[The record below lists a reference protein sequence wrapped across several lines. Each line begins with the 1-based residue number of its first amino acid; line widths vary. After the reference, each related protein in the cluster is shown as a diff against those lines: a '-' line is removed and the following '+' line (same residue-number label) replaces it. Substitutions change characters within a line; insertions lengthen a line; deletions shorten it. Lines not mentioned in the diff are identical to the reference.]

1 MKLSVN
7 NQEKQ
12 YKQVTLSVQELLDME
27 FPQHQS
33 GVAVAIDDVVI
44 PKSEWPDTLV
54 NENADVLVITATQ
67 GG

>member
-12 YKQVTLSVQELLDME
+12 YQQATLSVQELLDME
-27 FPQHQS
+27 FPHHQS
-33 GVAVAIDDVVI
+33 GIAVAIDDVVI
-44 PKSEWPDTLV
+44 PKAEWPGTLV
-54 NENADVLVITATQ
+54 NENADVLIITATQ